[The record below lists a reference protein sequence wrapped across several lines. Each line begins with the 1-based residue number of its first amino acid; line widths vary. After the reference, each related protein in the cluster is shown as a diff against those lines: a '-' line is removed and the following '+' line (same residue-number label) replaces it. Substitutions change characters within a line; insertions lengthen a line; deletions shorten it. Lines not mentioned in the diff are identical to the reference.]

1 MTRATEPATT
11 LLAQRLLADGDA
23 AGAGLV
29 TAEILRDELGLDIAT
44 CVVNRDGYSL
54 NSVNGAVTTSAG
66 ERFFFK
72 FHAEEDTDRTAGEWY
87 RAGLLADAGYPVD
100 RPLHVVTS
108 PRRQVLLY
116 RWRIDER
123 LADACLRV
131 EQRSRQR
138 SPQRTSASTSIERSP
153 TDHFGDL
160 DGGSDDAD
168 VLVAEQ
174 RALDTIAGRVLVDTL
189 HFATEA
195 DVAAEPIHQLFHHR
209 LVDPDRPEALGARAQ
224 RFYVHRSFALPGA
237 TLDWAAFGPA
247 RWNVNGQALED
258 TFADLLERARV
269 LLHPANPALRPAV
282 VAHGDAHNA
291 NVWRTP
297 NGLVLFD
304 PAFAGSHMPALL
316 AEVKATFHNVWA
328 HPFWLYHPAQ
338 SPYEATVRFVDG
350 VLHVDTDWSP
360 SPLRDAFQSSKAD
373 LVWRPLLGALRDR
386 GWLHPDWRATVRAAL
401 FACPPLVMNLRSGEG
416 AAGRDPVTSLVGL
429 TVAMLA
435 GSEGSPFD
443 AWFDSI
449 DPIHPVDAASQTAQ
463 S

>member
-1 MTRATEPATT
+1 MTRPTEPATT
-11 LLAQRLLADGDA
+11 LLAQRLLTDGDPA
-23 AGAGLV
+23 AAGLV
-29 TAEILRDELGLDIAT
+29 TADILRDELGLDVAT

-72 FHAEEDTDRTAGEWY
+72 FHAEEDAERTAGEWY

-100 RPLHVVTS
+100 RPVHVVTA
-108 PRRQVLLY
+108 PRRQLLLY
-116 RWRIDER
+116 RWRDDER

-131 EQRSRQR
+131 EQRSRR
-138 SPQRTSASTSIERSP
+138 RTSASTSTERSP

-160 DGGSDDAD
+160 DGESDDAGA
-168 VLVAEQ
+168 LVAEQ
-174 RALDTIAGRVLVDTL
+174 RALDTIAGRVLIGRL
-189 HFATEA
+189 HFAAEA

-209 LVDPDRPEALGARAQ
+209 LVDPDRPEVLGARAD
-224 RFYVHRSFALPGA
+224 RFYVHRSFVLAGA
-237 TLDWAAFGPA
+237 TLDWEDFATA
-247 RWNVNGQALED
+247 RWTVNGDVLDD

-269 LLHPANPALRPAV
+269 LLHPANPALRPAA

-291 NVWRTP
+291 NVWRTT

-304 PAFAGSHMPALL
+304 PAFAGSHVPALL

-338 SPYEATVRFVDG
+338 SPYEATVRFADG
-350 VLHVDTDWSP
+350 LLHVDTDWAR
-360 SPLRDAFQSSKAD
+360 SPLRDAFLASKAD
-373 LVWRPLLGALRDR
+373 LVWRPLLGALRER
-386 GWLHPDWRATVRAAL
+386 GWLHPDWRPTVRAAL
-401 FACPPLVMNLRSGEG
+401 FACPTLVMNLRSGVG

-449 DPIHPVDAASQTAQ
+449 DPAGAASKEAKP
-463 S
+463 

>member
-1 MTRATEPATT
+1 MTSAAEPATT
-11 LLAQRLLADGDA
+11 LLAHRLLTHGDA
-23 AGAGLV
+23 AGAALV
-29 TAEILRDELGLDIAT
+29 TAEILFDELGLDVAT

-54 NSVNGAVTTSAG
+54 NSVNGAVTSSAG

-72 FHAEEDTDRTAGEWY
+72 FHAEEDAERTAGEWY

-100 RPLHVVTS
+100 RPVHVVMS

-116 RWRIDER
+116 RWRDDER

-131 EQRSRQR
+131 EQRS
-138 SPQRTSASTSIERSP
+138 PPRTSASTSTERSP

-168 VLVAEQ
+168 ALVAEQ
-174 RALDTIAGRVLVDTL
+174 RALDTITGRVLVDTL

-209 LVDPDRPEALGARAQ
+209 LVDPDQPAVLGARAE
-224 RFYVHRSFALPGA
+224 RFYVHGSFALPGA
-237 TLDWAAFGPA
+237 TLEWEDFGTA
-247 RWNVNGQALED
+247 RWNVNGHVLDD

-297 NGLVLFD
+297 DGLVLFD

-338 SPYEATVRFVDG
+338 SPYEAAVRYADG

-360 SPLRDAFQSSKAD
+360 SRLRDAFLASRAD
-373 LVWRPLLGALRDR
+373 LVWRPMLCALRER

-401 FACPPLVMNLRSGEG
+401 FACPTLVMNLRSGVG

-449 DPIHPVDAASQTAQ
+449 DPGGAASQKAQ
-463 S
+463 P